1 MHEDVSLYDE
11 DKRKFINIK
20 HTNMKKNYK
29 ISLRYALA
37 TLTSIVCVQG
47 ALAQENLPTDAGSIL
62 TAGTTYKVSSDITIN
77 EQQAAVDDDGKP
89 VSGLVVAG
97 GSPVIIEICKGCT
110 LTVNGTHAAGQYGAG
125 AGISVP
131 SSSTLIITG
140 EGTLIA
146 QGGNAGNGGDGERGK
161 NPLDNKGSEFDI
173 NKHTRLDLWDRI
185 WSYTGAG
192 GAGGYG
198 GGGAGAGIGGAGGDG
213 GAGGVGGGTGDAN
226 SDNYSW
232 SSGDASLWKDV
243 VEGGQDGRP
252 GKDGGEGKVGPSVG
266 KVYINGTVTVNA
278 IPGNAG
284 VKNGIGGQSSGYSVF
299 RTGIGTIGGYAI
311 AGGGGAGAGGGAGFA
326 APYGIGVGGRGAG
339 GGGGGGGGAADRVDV
354 TSYNDIINK
363 PNYRGTANSCL
374 KGGLGALGLADS
386 QKGTQT
392 SPADSGYGD
401 VASSCPRKGG
411 AAGASG
417 EVEVEPAK
425 GDAVHGVVYVA
436 STAKLNEGSAS
447 TAIGAIEIAPYSVTA
462 INDNNTNATPGVY
475 GMSTINSALEAIKYD
490 ENITSGTSVTFT
502 LNKDAN
508 VGSTTLTNP
517 DKAVTLDL
525 NGKGLLVDGA
535 AGDITGNA
543 NVTILLKDGNNRAA
557 EYGTDNVPYAN
568 ESPIN
573 GSPIKYTR
581 KISSVQSGNWQS
593 LYLPFEAKRPADT
606 NIGVV
611 NKVEIDETSA
621 RLWIDKLDDD
631 ANLAAY
637 TPYFIQHAEGEF
649 EIEAATTTLVAYKKN
664 APAAIE
670 GGDYTIAGSLKST
683 DRVSEAEKNFWS
695 MTNGG
700 GFSWV
705 KVGVGQ
711 RPYRWVIYGDPQD
724 ATNAAGKIMT
734 LFVLGVDDTT
744 TGVQD
749 IMVADSNDVYTISGM
764 KLSNK
769 GKLARGLYISN
780 GKKFYVK

>member
-1 MHEDVSLYDE
+1 MATLVSVVFAQGAWAQDALP
-11 DKRKFINIK
+11 
-20 HTNMKKNYK
+20 KN
-29 ISLRYALA
+29 AGA
-37 TLTSIVCVQG
+37 TLTPG
-47 ALAQENLPTDAGSIL
+47 K
-62 TAGTTYKVSSDITIN
+62 TYKVSENITIN
-77 EQQAAVDDDGKP
+77 GEQTSVDTDGKP
-89 VSGLVVAG
+89 VSGLVVPENG
-97 GSPVIIEICKGCT
+97 RVIIEICKGCT
-110 LTVNGTHAAGQYGAG
+110 LTVNGTHAAKQYGAG

-161 NPLDNKGSEFDI
+161 NPLDDKGSEFDI
-173 NKHTRLDLWDRI
+173 NKHTRLDLVWDRI

-339 GGGGGGGGAADRVDV
+339 GGGGGGGGAADRVDI

-401 VASSCPRKGG
+401 IAASCPRKGG

-436 STAKLNEGSAS
+436 STAKLNEGSAP
-447 TAIGAIEIAPYSVTA
+447 TTIGAIEIAPYSVTA
-462 INDNNTNATPGVY
+462 INDNNTNVTPGVY

-508 VGSTTLTNP
+508 VGYTTLTNP

-535 AGDITGNA
+535 TGDITGNA
-543 NVTILLKDGNNRAA
+543 NVTILLKDDGVT
-557 EYGTDNVPYAN
+557 EYTNKSQVT
-568 ESPIN
+568 
-573 GSPIKYTR
+573 GSPIKYQRNFGASATR
-581 KISSVQSGNWQS
+581 AGKWQA
-593 LYLPFEAKRPADT
+593 LYLPFTASAPEGYEFGTVKSVT
-606 NIGVV
+606 IGDDASEIIVEKMASGATLTAANHYFV
-611 NKVEIDETSA
+611 RSDDGTVEINVISA
-621 RLWIDKLDDD
+621 TLSPYSAPTEGAVKD
-631 ANLAAY
+631 ANGTTGSY
-637 TPYFIQHAEGEF
+637 TIKGSLTNKDN
-649 EIEAATTTLVAYKKN
+649 EATKN
-664 APAAIE
+664 AA
-670 GGDYTIAGSLKST
+670 
-683 DRVSEAEKNFWS
+683 FWVL
-695 MTNGG
+695 TNNAT
-700 GFSWV
+700 FAWV
-705 KVGVGQ
+705 NSGAHQ
-711 RPYRWVIYGDPQD
+711 RPYHWVIFDKTGNTG
-724 ATNAAGKIMT
+724 ARSLALRT
-734 LFVLGVDDTT
+734 LDEDVFEEA
-744 TGVQD
+744 TGVGS
-749 IMVADSNDVYTISGM
+749 ITAESASEPIYTISGVKVANGKALAPGM
-764 KLSNK
+764 YIK
-769 GKLARGLYISN
+769 G
-780 GKKFYVK
+780 GKKFTVRK